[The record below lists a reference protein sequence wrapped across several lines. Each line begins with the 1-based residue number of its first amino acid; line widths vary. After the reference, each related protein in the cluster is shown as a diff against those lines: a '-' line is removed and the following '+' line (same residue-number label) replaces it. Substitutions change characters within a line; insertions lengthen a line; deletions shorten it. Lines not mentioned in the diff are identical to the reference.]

1 MIEETNRN
9 VQLTMAT
16 QSMQG
21 RITAMERSANALRE
35 LLRQKFGDS
44 GVVHL
49 IESLE
54 NLGAGSNA
62 LLEVASSSTSN
73 VTGSGGSGIYTA
85 EGGGGGSSEMKQ
97 SSPQYPYPYSHAG
110 AAGTGTGTGYP
121 MPQHQQQQQQQHRSQ
136 PQGKLTAT
144 SKYPGYNS
152 GIIQSASEYNGR
164 DHPGGAATIEE
175 LEHPYSMAIDN
186 ALYGSKLPLKK

>member
-73 VTGSGGSGIYTA
+73 VTGSGGSGMYTA
-85 EGGGGGSSEMKQ
+85 EGGGGGGSSEMKL
-97 SSPQYPYPYSHAG
+97 SSPQYAG
-110 AAGTGTGTGYP
+110 AAGTGTGYP
-121 MPQHQQQQQQQHRSQ
+121 MSRHQQQQQYQPQ

-152 GIIQSASEYNGR
+152 GIKQSASEYNGR
-164 DHPGGAATIEE
+164 GHPEGAAITEE